1 MPTSFPAAPALTEGL
16 HVSAADLNTTINP
29 LIERT
34 AYLKEHLD
42 ILETDGTLTAI
53 RMKNLTLPPELAVAG
68 TPVYFDGTDWQLAQA
83 GAMTIGEVE
92 VDVSSFVVGI
102 VETSSTIVMAGKST
116 LINGTSLKLQ
126 SGEIFEE
133 GPYYLSAQ
141 EAGTVTK
148 VKPAVA
154 VYLGTF
160 FTAFCVIMPSF
171 RDNADAHLH
180 YGIPLS
186 NQAAGYVHVDGGS
199 YTLFGFRYDA
209 DVAVTAPDYATPVF
223 TTGLSSFSSA
233 VPLVY
238 SLSIVYNAGISYD
251 ITWAATDGGTEIAS
265 GLLEV
270 AVAELYDVIH
280 VLDAT
285 RGISIFFRRPPTGGA
300 DNSVATYTAAKV
312 FTVDAPSEVVGWIP
326 ADSGDNGTQ
335 TQPALFDLPA
345 NLVDPT
351 KVALYVYNM
360 GFDETL
366 SSVYPPV
373 PLGTCALIMN
383 GAEMWEATKFK
394 NSSFAITPT
403 TLLWVDSVT
412 RPWMDVSEAGPYEPQ
427 VLLSFVRRSA
437 GNTGVVTSLASG
449 EGSPIRFRRKGS
461 TADATT
467 GDLEA
472 FLNLTLATGVED
484 LPGYLV
490 VKEASDNVLK
500 RGPVVEKILLGGGLV
515 FEPVAGYPVGQGV
528 VKIASEDAS
537 LAGSFDNIALENAKQ
552 GKVGMFTF
560 VAIPAKTTVNGPGYG
575 FTANFQIPYKTPA
588 DTEYQVRL
596 VATVFGDKGVTG
608 GVAQTASLKFSYSI
622 LPDSN
627 NETISLEDARTGA
640 CVRGTYAVTFPDGY
654 AAYDPVK
661 IGNGDGELLGDL
673 LPADGEISYLAT
685 AVVKNGDSIGIK
697 FESGTGA
704 ADYTGNLGFMNLRWQ
719 LVQV

>member
-16 HVSAADLNTTINP
+16 HVSAEDLNTTINP

-42 ILETDGTLTAI
+42 VLETDGTLTAI
-53 RMKNLTLPPELAVAG
+53 RMKNITLPPEIAVAG
-68 TPVYFDGTDWQLAQA
+68 TPVYFDGTHWQLAQA
-83 GAMTIGEVE
+83 GAMTLGEVE
-92 VDVSSFVVGI
+92 VDVASFVVGI

-116 LINGTSLKLQ
+116 VINGTSLKLQ

-186 NQAAGYVHVDGGS
+186 NQPAGSVSGFYL
-199 YTLFGFRYDA
+199 YGFRYDA
-209 DVAVTAPDYATPVF
+209 DASPSKPDYATLVL

-233 VPLVY
+233 VPL
-238 SLSIVYNAGISYD
+238 SYVLNVLYTPGVSYTVD
-251 ITWAATDGGTEIAS
+251 WVANDGGTEVDS
-265 GLLEV
+265 GLLTIDLGVV
-270 AVAELYDVIH
+270 ADPYDVIYT
-280 VLDAT
+280 LDAT
-285 RGISIFFRRPPTGGA
+285 RGVSVFFRRPANPA
-300 DNSVATYTAAKV
+300 VDNSTTVYLAAKV
-312 FTVDAPSEVVGWIP
+312 FTISVPDDVVGWIP

-335 TQPALFDLPA
+335 TQPPLFDLPT
-345 NLVDPT
+345 NMVDPT
-351 KVALYVYNM
+351 KVALYVYNI
-360 GFDETL
+360 GFDEAL
-366 SSVYPPV
+366 APIYPPV
-373 PLGTCALIMN
+373 PLGTCSLILN

-394 NSSFAITPT
+394 NSSFAATTT
-403 TLLWVDSVT
+403 TLLWVDVDS
-412 RPWMDVSEAGPYEPQ
+412 RPWTDVSEVGPLEPQ
-427 VLLSFVRRSA
+427 ALLSFVRRSA

-461 TADATT
+461 SEEASS

-500 RGPVVEKILLGGGLV
+500 RGPVVEKILLGGGLT
-515 FEPVAGYPVGQGV
+515 FEPVAGYPAGQGV

-560 VAIPAKTTVNGPGYG
+560 VAIPSKTTVNGPGYG

-596 VATVFGDKGVTG
+596 IATVFGDKGVTG

-627 NETISLEDARTGA
+627 NETVSLEDARTGA